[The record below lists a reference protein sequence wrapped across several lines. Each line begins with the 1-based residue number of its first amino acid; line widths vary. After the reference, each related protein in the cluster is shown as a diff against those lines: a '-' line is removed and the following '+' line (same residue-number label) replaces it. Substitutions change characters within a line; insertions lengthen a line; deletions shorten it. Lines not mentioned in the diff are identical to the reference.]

1 MQIFWSYVAFGML
14 TLLAAAT
21 VAGGE
26 PAVAELK
33 LAEAATKAA
42 VAGVSVV
49 CLLPEPRAALSSA
62 SAVLGID

>member
-1 MQIFWSYVAFGML
+1 MQIFWSYITFGVL
-14 TLLAAAT
+14 TLLAAIT
-21 VAGGE
+21 IAGGE

-62 SAVLGID
+62 SAALGID

>member
-1 MQIFWSYVAFGML
+1 MQILWSYVVFGAL
-14 TLLAAAT
+14 TLMAAVT
-21 VAGGE
+21 VAAGE

-49 CLLPEPRAALSSA
+49 CLAEPKAALSSA
-62 SAVLGID
+62 RAAAGID

>member
-1 MQIFWSYVAFGML
+1 MRIFLSYIVFGFL
-14 TLLAAAT
+14 TLAAAAT

-42 VAGVSVV
+42 VAGISVV
-49 CLLPEPRAALSSA
+49 CLLSEPKAALSSA
-62 SAVLGID
+62 GPAVRID

>member
-1 MQIFWSYVAFGML
+1 MQILWSYVAFGVL
-14 TLLAAAT
+14 TLMAAVT

-49 CLLPEPRAALSSA
+49 CLLAEPKAALSSA
-62 SAVLGID
+62 RAAVGID